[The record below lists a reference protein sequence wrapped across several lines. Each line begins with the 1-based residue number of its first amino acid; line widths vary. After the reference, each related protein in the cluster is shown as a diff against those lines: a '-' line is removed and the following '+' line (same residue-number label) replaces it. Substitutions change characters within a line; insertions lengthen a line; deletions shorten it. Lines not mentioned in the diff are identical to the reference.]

1 MLLTINSF
9 DITALNRSGKLVD
22 KEGLATREV
31 ETSSGSVFAGT
42 GALSVDSSPFLP
54 FTELDRDVD
63 ARLGIENKPERRLEE
78 GRDSSALTLE
88 PLLELPRGCFFV
100 RRRDSLFG
108 ELWFPANCVCSSFK
122 SRFSSSIL
130 SASRRRVT
138 RLSFL
143 CEKVLVS
150 F

>member
-1 MLLTINSF
+1 L

-22 KEGLATREV
+22 KEGLATRKV
-31 ETSSGSVFAGT
+31 ETSSAGVFVGT

-54 FTELDRDVD
+54 FTELDRDIDV
-63 ARLGIENKPERRLEE
+63 RLDIENKAERRLEE

-88 PLLELPRGCFFV
+88 LLLELPRGCFFV
-100 RRRDSLFG
+100 RRRVSLFS

-138 RLSFL
+138 RLSFF
-143 CEKVLVS
+143 CETLLVP